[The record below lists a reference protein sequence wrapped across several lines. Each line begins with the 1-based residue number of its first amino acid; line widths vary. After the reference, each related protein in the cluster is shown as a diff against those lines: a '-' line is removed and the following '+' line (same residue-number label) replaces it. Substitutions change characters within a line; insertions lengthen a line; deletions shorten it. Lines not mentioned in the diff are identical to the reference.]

1 MCVSTML
8 VHVHGHL
15 HLETPSIE
23 PYMVTT
29 LPFKNHVIETLT
41 PTYKRLCA
49 LAKQISPICVNA
61 LLVLA
66 HCLPSLPI
74 TQDKPLH

>member
-8 VHVHGHL
+8 VHVHCHL
-15 HLETPSIE
+15 HSEMPPIE

-41 PTYKRLCA
+41 PTCVLRACA
-49 LAKQISPICVNA
+49 FQLAGVFTDIFN
-61 LLVLA
+61 L
-66 HCLPSLPI
+66 SLSLSVV
-74 TQDKPLH
+74 PL

>member
-8 VHVHGHL
+8 VHVRGHL
-15 HLETPSIE
+15 HLETPPIE

-29 LPFKNHVIETLT
+29 LPFKNHVIGTLA
-41 PTYKRLCA
+41 PTYKLLSA
-49 LAKQISPICVNA
+49 LAKQIGRSLKDPCG
-61 LLVLA
+61 A

-74 TQDKPLH
+74 AR